1 MAAKGLFLTPNEL
14 IEILKKKD
22 MKKKK
27 IMAKK
32 QMKIRFQ
39 NMKLMNL

>member
-32 QMKIRFQ
+32 
-39 NMKLMNL
+39 